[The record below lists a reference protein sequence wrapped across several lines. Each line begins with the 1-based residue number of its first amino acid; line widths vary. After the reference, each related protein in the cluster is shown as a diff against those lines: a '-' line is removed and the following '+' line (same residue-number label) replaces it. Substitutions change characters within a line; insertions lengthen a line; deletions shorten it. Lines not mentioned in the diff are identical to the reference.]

1 MRAYTFAYQSAIMK
15 SENKSQ
21 LLNTLEEMV
30 NNHLQMGLQL
40 QNKRTSELLKPAVNG
55 GWSAA
60 QCLEHL
66 NRYGHYYIPA
76 IQQQLAAYKGDSTA
90 ATFTSTWLG
99 KYFTNMMNPKTGK
112 KKYKAFKDYIP
123 PATLDA
129 HAVVAAFINQQEE
142 LLALIEQSRKE
153 DLNKVRVP
161 ISIAKFIRL
170 KLGDVLQ
177 FIIAHNERHLQQAQ
191 RSLAQVA

>member
-1 MRAYTFAYQSAIMK
+1 MK
-15 SENKSQ
+15 SENKNQ
-21 LLNTLEEMV
+21 LLNTLEETV
-30 NNHLQMGLQL
+30 NNHLQMWLQL
-40 QNKRTSELLKPAVNG
+40 QNKRTGELLKPAANG

-76 IQQQLAAYKGDSTA
+76 IQQQLAAYKGGNA
-90 ATFTSTWLG
+90 NATFTSTWLG
-99 KYFTNMMNPKTGK
+99 RYFTNMMNPKTGK
-112 KKYKAFKDYIP
+112 KKYKAFKEYIP

-129 HAVVAAFINQQEE
+129 HAVVAAFINQQET
-142 LLALIEQSRKE
+142 LLALIEQSRKA